1 MPIGTTIVASRA
13 GRVVAVQEAFVD
25 GNGEDLKEN
34 FVFIRHE
41 DGTTSRYYHLM
52 HDGALVSMG
61 DVVRQGQ
68 PIALSGNTAD
78 SAGPHL
84 HFDVQACGPNLPPRC
99 NALPCGQTVPVTF
112 RNTRPHAWGLV
123 AGEGY
128 QARD

>member
-52 HDGALVSMG
+52 HDGALVS
-61 DVVRQGQ
+61 
-68 PIALSGNTAD
+68 
-78 SAGPHL
+78 
-84 HFDVQACGPNLPPRC
+84 
-99 NALPCGQTVPVTF
+99 
-112 RNTRPHAWGLV
+112 WGTSC
-123 AGEGY
+123 
-128 QARD
+128 ARGSRSP